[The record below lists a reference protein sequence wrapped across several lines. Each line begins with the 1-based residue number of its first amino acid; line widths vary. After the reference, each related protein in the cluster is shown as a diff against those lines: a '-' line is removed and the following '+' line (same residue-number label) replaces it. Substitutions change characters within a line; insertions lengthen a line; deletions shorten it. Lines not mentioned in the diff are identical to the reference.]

1 MTRMVNDDD
10 IGKCLTSLGI
20 EKRQI
25 IPTNVLRQQQP
36 ELNQFRNEINIFP
49 LEWFDSGDGNDL
61 KLFMGCRE
69 GELRSVWWNFL
80 TI

>member
-1 MTRMVNDDD
+1 MVNDDD

-25 IPTNVLRQQQP
+25 IPTNVLRQHQP

-49 LEWFDSGDGNDL
+49 LEWFDSGDVNDSRF
-61 KLFMGCRE
+61 FMGCRE
-69 GELRSVWWNFL
+69 GELRDRAGRDIRKIFR
-80 TI
+80 